1 MNPLVKHWF
10 AFLYAIAFLTRIPVP
25 DLTSAL
31 KQHKSAIGQVSV
43 YYYPLVGLLVGFCLV
58 ALYLSFQLS
67 IAELNFSS
75 EKSALVAVLVLLAW
89 CLVTGGLHLDGL
101 ADAGDAWVGG
111 YGDKQRTLDI
121 MKDPY
126 VGPMG
131 LMLVVLVL
139 LLKFAALWLVI
150 KEQSW
155 WLLLAAPVL
164 ARFLILP
171 LFKFTPYVREK
182 GWGSDIAKGIN
193 GIALIAIATIIA
205 TLSVLVFQQKTLLVL
220 AVVAAIFVLARNMM
234 MQRLGG
240 TTGDTAG
247 ALIEVSEAFILVVAV
262 L

>member
-1 MNPLVKHWF
+1 MSALLKHWF
-10 AFLYAIAFLTRIPVP
+10 AFLYAVAFLTRIPVP

-31 KQHKSAIGQVSV
+31 KQNKSMIGQASV
-43 YYYPLVGLLVGFCLV
+43 YYYPLVGLLVGLCLV
-58 ALYLSFQLS
+58 ALFFSFQLS
-67 IAELNFSS
+67 ITELNFSS
-75 EKSALVAVLVLLAW
+75 EKSALVAVLVLLVW

-193 GIALIAIATIIA
+193 GVALIAIATIIA
-205 TLSVLVFQQKTLLVL
+205 TLSVLVFQQQTLLVL